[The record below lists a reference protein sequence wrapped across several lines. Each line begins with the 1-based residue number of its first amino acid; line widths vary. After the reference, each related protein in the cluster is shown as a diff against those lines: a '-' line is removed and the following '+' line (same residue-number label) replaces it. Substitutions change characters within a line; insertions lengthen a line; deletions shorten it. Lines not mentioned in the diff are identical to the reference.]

1 VTAVGSDDSSV
12 APGRNHAFDL
22 NIETVLEHW
31 PVSNAVREFIA
42 NALDEHEITGTEL
55 PQITKSA
62 DGEWRVRDFGRGL
75 RYQHLTQNEDPEKLS
90 HPRVIGQ
97 FGIGLKDALA
107 VCHRR
112 GVEVVILSR
121 HGTIRTTMQAKAG
134 FSDVVTLHAAVS
146 SAEDP
151 EMIGTEVILRGVADG
166 DVEEAMSFFLRYSGD
181 EVLEETK
188 YGEVLD
194 RPSGSEA
201 GRVYVRGLL
210 VAEEPNFLFSYNI
223 TELNAALRRAL
234 NRERS
239 NVGRGAYS
247 GRVKDIL
254 KSSTKADVAEPLARD
269 LVGFTSGTLHDE
281 LAWKD
286 VAIHA
291 CRVLQST
298 SKVVFVTPWQLPLA
312 FVEYARRDGYE
323 PVVVPEDIAKAL
335 WNVTDLDGEPMFDL
349 GAFRRSWNDSFQFE
363 FVDPADL
370 TDTERS
376 VHNLGNEL
384 IRILEIDLGKVGV
397 DEVRVSKTM
406 RLNEHGGETVGVFD
420 KEMRRVVIK
429 RDQLREAS
437 RFFGT
442 LLHELEHA
450 ASGHGDGTLEFEEAL
465 TARMG
470 TVAHLLATASSSAV
484 VGEL

>member
-1 VTAVGSDDSSV
+1 MAGQSKETTGSVKYGMD
-12 APGRNHAFDL
+12 HAFDL
-22 NIETVLEHW
+22 NIEKVLEHW

-55 PQITKSA
+55 PKITKVA

-75 RYQHLTQNEDPEKLS
+75 RYQHLTQNEDPEKLI

-112 GVEVVILSR
+112 GVGVVIRSR

-146 SAEDP
+146 HSDEP

-166 DVEEAMSFFLRYSGD
+166 DVEEAMSFFLRYSDD

-194 RPSGSEA
+194 RPSGSDT

-234 NRERS
+234 NRERT

-269 LVGFTSGTLHDE
+269 LAGFTSGTLHDE

-291 CRVLQST
+291 CRVLQSAA
-298 SKVVFVTPWQLPLA
+298 KVVFVTPWQLPLA
-312 FVEYARRDGYE
+312 FVEYARRDGYQ
-323 PVVVPEDIAKAL
+323 PVVVPEDIAKTL
-335 WNVTDLDGEPMFDL
+335 RDITDLDGEPMFDL

-363 FVDPADL
+363 FIDPDDL

-376 VHNLGNEL
+376 VHNLGDDL
-384 IRILEIDLGKVGV
+384 IRIVEIDLGKVGI
-397 DEVRVSKTM
+397 DEIRVSETM
-406 RLNEHGGETVGVFD
+406 RLNERGGETVGLFD
-420 KEMRRVVIK
+420 KERRRIVIK
-429 RDQLREAS
+429 RDQLLDAS
-437 RFFGT
+437 RFLGT

-450 ASGHGDGTLEFEEAL
+450 ASGHGDGTLEFEDAL

-470 TVAHLLATASSSAV
+470 VVAQLLVAAASSAP
-484 VGEL
+484 GR

>member
-1 VTAVGSDDSSV
+1 MTGNPAQGNS
-12 APGRNHAFDL
+12 HAFDL

-31 PVSNAVREFIA
+31 PVSNAIREFIA
-42 NALDEHEITGTEL
+42 NALDEHEISATDL
-55 PQITKSA
+55 PKIAKMA
-62 DGEWRVRDFGRGL
+62 DGEWSVRDYGRGL
-75 RYQHLTQNEDPEKLS
+75 RYQHLTQNEDPEKLG

-112 GVEVVILSR
+112 GVGVVIRSR
-121 HGTIRTTMQAKAG
+121 HGAIRTTMQAKAG

-146 SAEDP
+146 PPDDP
-151 EMIGTEVILRGVADG
+151 EMTGTEVVLRGVADT
-166 DVEEAMSFFLRYSGD
+166 DVEEAMSYFLRYSGD
-181 EVLEETK
+181 EVLEKTK
-188 YGEVLD
+188 FGEVLA
-194 RPSGSEA
+194 RASVSES

-254 KSSTKADVAEPLARD
+254 KASNDAGVAEPLARD
-269 LVGFTSGTLHDE
+269 LAGFTSGTLHDE

-298 SKVVFVTPWQLPLA
+298 ASVVFVTPWQLPLA

-335 WNVTDLDGEPMFDL
+335 RDVTDLEGQPMFDL
-349 GAFRRSWNDSFQFE
+349 GAFRRSWNESFQFE

-370 TDTERS
+370 TDGERS
-376 VHNLGNEL
+376 IHDLGNEL
-384 IRILEIDLGKVGV
+384 IRIVEIDLSGVGV
-397 DEVRVSKTM
+397 DELLVSETM
-406 RLNEHGGETVGVFD
+406 RLNERGGETVGLFD
-420 KEMRRVVIK
+420 KEARRIVIK
-429 RDQLREAS
+429 RDQLRDAS
-437 RFFGT
+437 RYLGA
-442 LLHELEHA
+442 LLHEIEHA
-450 ASGHGDGTLEFEEAL
+450 ASGHGDGTLEFEDAL

-470 TVAHLLATASSSAV
+470 VVAQMLVRTAPKVHAP
-484 VGEL
+484 

>member
-1 VTAVGSDDSSV
+1 MKAQSKVTIRPVEHKTD
-12 APGRNHAFDL
+12 HAFDL

-42 NALDEHEITGTEL
+42 NGLDEHEITGTEL
-55 PQITKSA
+55 PEITKIA
-62 DGEWRVRDFGRGL
+62 AGEWRVRDFGRGL

-112 GVEVVILSR
+112 GVDVVIRSR
-121 HGTIRTTMQAKAG
+121 HGTIQTTMQAKAG

-146 SAEDP
+146 QPDDP

-166 DVEEAMSFFLRYSGD
+166 DAEEAMSFFLRYSGD
-181 EVLEETK
+181 EVLDETN
-188 YGEVLD
+188 YGDVLN
-194 RPSGSEA
+194 RPSDSKT

-254 KSSTKADVAEPLARD
+254 KSSTKAEVAEPLACD
-269 LVGFTSGTLHDE
+269 LVGFTSGRLHDE

-298 SKVVFVTPWQLPLA
+298 AKVVFVTPWQLPLA

-335 WNVTDLDGEPMFDL
+335 REVTDLDGEPMFDL

-370 TDTERS
+370 TDIEKS
-376 VHNLGNEL
+376 VHSLGSDL
-384 IRILEIDLGKVGV
+384 IRIVEIDLGEVGV
-397 DEVRVSKTM
+397 DEVRVSETM
-406 RLNEHGGETVGVFD
+406 RLNERGSETVGLFD
-420 KEMRRVVIK
+420 KEQRWIVIK
-429 RDQLREAS
+429 RDLLRNAPG
-437 RFFGT
+437 FLGT

-450 ASGHGDGTLEFEEAL
+450 ASGHGDGTLEFEDAL

-470 TVAHLLATASSSAV
+470 LVAQLLLSSAQAARD
-484 VGEL
+484 